1 MSNSTKGASKLAAVL
16 QSRMSAVYTGKSG
29 IVAER
34 GEILKGGKLKLY
46 SLPEFVLDKSDY
58 SVCATVY
65 ATRALKNGDRVL
77 VIWTNDNEPVV
88 IDRMIEAEDI

>member
-1 MSNSTKGASKLAAVL
+1 MSNSTKGASKLALVI
-16 QSRMSAVYTGKSG
+16 QERMSQVVAGKHS

-46 SLPEFVLDKSDY
+46 SLPEFSLSKGDY

-65 ATRALKNGDRVL
+65 ATRALKAGDRVL

-88 IDRMIEAEDI
+88 IDRMIEADSI